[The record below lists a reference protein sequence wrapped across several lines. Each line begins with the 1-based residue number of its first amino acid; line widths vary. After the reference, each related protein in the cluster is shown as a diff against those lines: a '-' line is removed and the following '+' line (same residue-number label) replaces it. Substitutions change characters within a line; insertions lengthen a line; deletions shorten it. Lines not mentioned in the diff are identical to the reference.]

1 MEDRSR
7 ELPDFLRTLRA
18 RTTPDQAG
26 LPPDGRARRV
36 PGLRRDEVA
45 RLAGVSTEYY
55 TRLEQGRARN
65 PSPEI
70 LNALAHTLQ
79 LDHSEREHLT
89 DLLARP
95 ATARRTVAGP
105 QRVRPGL
112 HLMLQTLDHVP
123 AFILG
128 RRTDVLASN
137 RLAREVLTDFD
148 ALPAPRR
155 NLARYY
161 LLDPEARERVG
172 DWERIAAETVA
183 ILRLEAGRHPHDRQ
197 LADLVGELTL
207 RSPEFSTWW
216 NDHRVLRRTHGSK
229 HYHHPLVGDLY
240 FSYES
245 FQVPG
250 DTDQA
255 LCVYNVEP
263 GSDTSQG
270 LQLLTSWTTSQQAPD
285 SRGVNHGRDAEHA
298 GPGQRGAQEVPAP
311 GRAGQPVLAA
321 DRSGRTGP
329 ACSSGGGDGAGGS
342 ADLGPGV
349 AAAVPD

>member
-1 MEDRSR
+1 MDRSR
-7 ELPDFLRTLRA
+7 ELADFLRSRRA
-18 RTTPDQAG
+18 RLTPDRAG

-55 TRLEQGRARN
+55 TRLEQGRAGN
-65 PSPEI
+65 PSPEV
-70 LNALAHTLQ
+70 LEALVGALQ
-79 LDHSEREHLT
+79 LDAAEREHLT
-89 DLLARP
+89 DLLSRP
-95 ATARRTVAGP
+95 TPARRGPSSP

-112 HLMLQTLDHVP
+112 HLMLRTLDQVP

-128 RRTDVLASN
+128 RRTDVLACNSLG
-137 RLAREVLTDFD
+137 RAVLTDFD

-183 ILRLEAGRHPHDRQ
+183 MLRLEAGRYPHDRQ
-197 LADLVGELTL
+197 LADLVGELML
-207 RSPEFSTWW
+207 QSPEFTTWW

-229 HYHHPLVGDLY
+229 SYHHPVVGDLH
-240 FSYES
+240 FCYES

-250 DTDQA
+250 DSEQT

-263 GSDTSQG
+263 DSPTAEAM
-270 LQLLTSWTTSQQAPD
+270 LLLSSWT
-285 SRGVNHGRDAEHA
+285 
-298 GPGQRGAQEVPAP
+298 AP
-311 GRAGQPVLAA
+311 GAVRTT
-321 DRSGRTGP
+321 RS
-329 ACSSGGGDGAGGS
+329 
-342 ADLGPGV
+342 
-349 AAAVPD
+349 

>member
-1 MEDRSR
+1 MENRSR
-7 ELPDFLRTLRA
+7 EIADFLRTRRA
-18 RTTPDQAG
+18 RVTPDQAG
-26 LPPDGRARRV
+26 LPDDGRARRV

-55 TRLEQGRARN
+55 TRLEQGRAQN
-65 PSPEI
+65 PSPEV
-70 LNALAHTLQ
+70 LEALVSTLQ
-79 LDHSEREHLT
+79 LDPSEREHLT

-95 ATARRTVAGP
+95 TPARRAATSP

-161 LLDPEARERVG
+161 LLDPEARQRVG

-183 ILRLEAGRHPHDRQ
+183 VLRLEAGRNTHDRQ

-207 RSPEFSTWW
+207 KSPEFSTWW
-216 NDHRVLRRTHGSK
+216 NDHRVLRRTHGAKS
-229 HYHHPLVGDLY
+229 YHHPLVGDLH

-245 FQVPG
+245 FQAPG
-250 DTDQA
+250 ESDQT

-263 GSDTSQG
+263 GSETARS
-270 LQLLTSWTTSQQAPD
+270 LQLLTSWTAP
-285 SRGVNHGRDAEHA
+285 
-298 GPGQRGAQEVPAP
+298 
-311 GRAGQPVLAA
+311 QPDTLPRPEPTIPPEA
-321 DRSGRTGP
+321 TP
-329 ACSSGGGDGAGGS
+329 
-342 ADLGPGV
+342 
-349 AAAVPD
+349 